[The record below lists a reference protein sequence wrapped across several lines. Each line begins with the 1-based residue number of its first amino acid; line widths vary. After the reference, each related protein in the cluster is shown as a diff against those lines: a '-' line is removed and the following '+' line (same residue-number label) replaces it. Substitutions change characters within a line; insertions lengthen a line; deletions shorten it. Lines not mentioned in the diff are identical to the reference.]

1 MRRNIMLKKCAQ
13 ILLLI
18 LMVSCAAMA
27 QNTQVSMNSAPNV
40 TNTRADNDKIP
51 VTSSSEEAKK
61 EFILGRDLAEKLL
74 IQDSIQHYDKAIALD
89 SGFAAAELNRATSSP
104 TAKEFFEHLNR
115 AVSLSEKAS
124 AGERLQILA
133 AEAGANGSVAKQ
145 KEYLDQLVE
154 QYPNDERAHFA
165 LGGYYFGQQ
174 DYPNAIEHYQKA
186 TTLNPNYST
195 AFNILGY
202 AYRQAGDYSNA
213 ESAFKKYIVLIP
225 NDPNPYDSYA
235 ELLLK
240 MGRFSESIVQYQKA
254 VTIDRNFV
262 NSHFGIASA
271 LMYQNKPAAA
281 LTELDKIIAKARSD
295 GERRTA
301 MFGKTVVYV
310 DSGQFAKALAEVD
323 NQYALGEK
331 TSDIPGMAGDLQ
343 LKGNILI
350 EMGRY
355 DEALDHFSRALKM
368 TEDSNLSDA
377 IKNNTRRFDHYNR
390 TRVALGK
397 KDVATAKVEA
407 QAFWKLAEASNNPIQ
422 LKLAHELGGLIALE
436 EKNYD
441 QAISEFAQSNMQNPQ
456 DLYRLGVAY
465 QAKGNRAKAQ
475 EYYAKAAKFNSLPV
489 VNLAFVRAKAAKMM
503 AAKG

>member
-1 MRRNIMLKKCAQ
+1 MLKKCPQ
-13 ILLLI
+13 ILSLI
-18 LMVSCAAMA
+18 LIVSCAALA
-27 QNTQVSMNSAPNV
+27 QTTQSNLNASAKSAHAS
-40 TNTRADNDKIP
+40 ADNDKIP

-61 EFILGRDLAEKLL
+61 EFMLGRDLAEKLL

-89 SGFAAAELNRATSSP
+89 SSFAAAELNRATSSP
-104 TAKEFFEHLNR
+104 TAKEFFEHLNK

-133 AEAGANGSVAKQ
+133 AEAGANGNVAKQ

-240 MGRFSESIVQYQKA
+240 MGRFNESIVQYQKA
-254 VTIDRNFV
+254 VAIDRNFV

-271 LMYQNKPAAA
+271 LMYQNKPDAAI
-281 LTELDKIIAKARSD
+281 TELDKIIAKARSD
-295 GERRTA
+295 GERRIA

-310 DSGQFAKALAEVD
+310 DSGQLAKALSEVD

-331 TSDIPGMAGDLQ
+331 TSDVPGMAGDLQ
-343 LKGNILI
+343 LKGNILT

-377 IKNNTRRFDHYNR
+377 IKNNTRRFNHYNR

-397 KDVATAKVEA
+397 KDITTAKTEA
-407 QAFWKLAEASNNPIQ
+407 QEFWKLAEASNNPNQ
-422 LKLAHELGGLIALE
+422 LKLAHELGGLIALD

-441 QAISEFAQSNMQNPQ
+441 QAISEFEQSNMQNPQ
-456 DLYRLGVAY
+456 DLYRLGLAY
-465 QAKGNRAKAQ
+465 QGKGNRAKAQ
-475 EYYAKAAKFNSLPV
+475 GYYAKAAKFNSLPI
-489 VNLAFVRAKAAKMM
+489 VNLAFVRAKAAKL
-503 AAKG
+503 AATKG

>member
-1 MRRNIMLKKCAQ
+1 MLLVSSAALAQ
-13 ILLLI
+13 T
-18 LMVSCAAMA
+18 
-27 QNTQVSMNSAPNV
+27 TQSNLTSNPKSPAS
-40 TNTRADNDKIP
+40 ADNDKIP
-51 VTSSSEEAKK
+51 VTSSSDEAKK
-61 EFILGRDLAEKLL
+61 EFLLGRDLAEKLL

-89 SGFAAAELNRATSSP
+89 SSFAAAELNRATSSP
-104 TAKEFFEHLNR
+104 TAKEFFEHLNK
-115 AVSLSEKAS
+115 AVSLAEKAS

-133 AEAGANGSVAKQ
+133 AEAGANGNVAKQ
-145 KEYLDQLVE
+145 KEYLDQLVA

-186 TTLNPNYST
+186 TTINPNYST

-202 AYRQAGDYSNA
+202 AYRQAGDYAKA

-240 MGRFSESIVQYQKA
+240 MGRFDEAITQYQKA
-254 VTIDRNFV
+254 VAVDRNFI
-262 NSHFGIASA
+262 NSHQGIASA
-271 LMYQNKPAAA
+271 LMYQGKHAAA
-281 LTELDKIIAKARSD
+281 LAELDKITAKARSD

-301 MFGKTVVYV
+301 MFAKTVVYV
-310 DSGQFAKALAEVD
+310 DSGQMEKALAEVD

-331 TSDIPGMAGDLQ
+331 TGDIPGMAGDLQ
-343 LKGNILI
+343 LKGNILLA
-350 EMGRY
+350 MDHY
-355 DEALDHFSRALKM
+355 DEAMDNYARALKM

-397 KDVATAKVEA
+397 KDVATAKTEA
-407 QAFWKLAEASNNPIQ
+407 QEFWKLAEASGNPLQ
-422 LKLAHELGGLIALE
+422 LKLAHELGGMIALD

-441 QAISEFAQSNMQNPQ
+441 KAISEFEQSNMQNPQ
-456 DLYRLGVAY
+456 DLYRLAMAY
-465 QAKGNRAKAQ
+465 QAKGNRAKAN
-475 EYYAKAAKFNSLPV
+475 EYYAKAAKFNSLPL

>member
-1 MRRNIMLKKCAQ
+1 MLKKCPQ
-13 ILLLI
+13 ILFLI
-18 LMVSCAAMA
+18 LIVSFAVVA
-27 QNTQVSMNSAPNV
+27 QTTPVSLNSTPKVANSG
-40 TNTRADNDKIP
+40 ADNDKIP
-51 VTSSSEEAKK
+51 VTSSSDEAKK
-61 EFILGRDLAEKLL
+61 EFLLGRDLAEKLL

-89 SGFAAAELNRATSSP
+89 SSFAIAELNRATSSP
-104 TAKEFFEHLNR
+104 TAREFFEHLKK

-124 AGERLQILA
+124 AGERLLILA
-133 AEAGANGSVAKQ
+133 TEAGANGTVTKQ

-154 QYPNDERAHFA
+154 QYPNDERAQFA

-174 DYPNAIEHYQKA
+174 DYPNAIEHYKKA
-186 TTLNPNYST
+186 TELNPNYST

-202 AYRQAGDYSNA
+202 AYRQSEDYANS
-213 ESAFKKYIVLIP
+213 ERAFKQYIVLIP

-240 MGRFSESIVQYQKA
+240 IGRFDESIAQYRKA
-254 VTIDRNFV
+254 VTIDKNFV

-271 LMYQNKPAAA
+271 LMYQGKSTAAIS
-281 LTELDKIIAKARSD
+281 ELEKIMTKARSD

-310 DSGQFAKALAEVD
+310 DSGQMAKALAEVD

-331 TSDIPGMAGDLQ
+331 TQDVPAMAGDLQ
-343 LKGNILI
+343 LKGNILL

-355 DEALDHFSRALKM
+355 DEAMDHFARALKM
-368 TEDSNLSDA
+368 TEDSSLSDA

-390 TRVALGK
+390 TRVAIGK
-397 KDVATAKVEA
+397 KDLATAKSEA
-407 QAFWKLAEASNNPIQ
+407 QEFWKLADASGNPIQ
-422 LKLAHELGGLIALE
+422 MKLAHELAGMIALD

-441 QAISEFAQSNMQNPQ
+441 KAISELEQSNMQNPQ
-456 DLYRLGVAY
+456 DLYRLGLAY

-475 EYYAKAAKFNSLPV
+475 EYFTKAARFNSLPLI
-489 VNLAFVRAKAAKMM
+489 NLAFVRTKAAKVM
-503 AAKG
+503 AAKS